1 LSWCARLPF
10 LKTNQP
16 LDKTNVFNTI
26 KLAIYIPP
34 HFAENR
40 PQALFD
46 IMTSHPLGT
55 LVTQSTNGLEAN
67 HLPFEMDTC
76 SVELGTLR
84 AHVARANPIWQET
97 TGDDDV
103 LVIFRGLDAYVS
115 PNWYPSKHDTHRQ
128 VPTIWNYQA
137 MHVYGK
143 IKFIE
148 DVDCLHTIVEGLTH
162 THGHKTQ
169 SASLK

>member
-1 LSWCARLPF
+1 M
-10 LKTNQP
+10 
-16 LDKTNVFNTI
+16 
-26 KLAIYIPP
+26 YIPP

-40 PQALFD
+40 PQALLD

-137 MHVYGK
+137 VHVYGK

-148 DVDCLHTIVEGLTH
+148 DVDCLHTIIERLTH

-169 SASLK
+169 STSLK